1 MVMVV
6 VEGRA
11 FESWDGRC
19 RELPRERRGNDA
31 ARTPGAPGRGGCS
44 RRPVSS
50 GGTASAGG
58 ACPSPSLRRRR
69 RAPESRIPCRR
80 RRRPRARRARL
91 LAPRPPARVVATTTS
106 RARLTRRRRRRHSRR
121 TTTTT
126 SPGRAVRRVLG
137 ATALWHALLLFRA
150 HRRLLLDDAGVGVA
164 VLPPDA
170 SRGAPPSPE
179 RRAGAPRDARRHLA
193 PQNTTAPGAAAPIP
207 KDAGERSED
216 GADGPRDVDDRE
228 DSFSACVLW

>member
-1 MVMVV
+1 MRHGRLVPLAAAAAPAVRSRREARPPPAVRAPLPRCVAVAVLPNPGSRVV
-6 VEGRA
+6 V
-11 FESWDGRC
+11 
-19 RELPRERRGNDA
+19 
-31 ARTPGAPGRGGCS
+31 
-44 RRPVSS
+44 
-50 GGTASAGG
+50 
-58 ACPSPSLRRRR
+58 
-69 RAPESRIPCRR
+69 
-80 RRRPRARRARL
+80 RL